1 MAGGEISTASRQGVL
16 FSKQNINKSKRI
28 EVKVNI
34 VEMIVNFSGI
44 H

>member
-1 MAGGEISTASRQGVL
+1 MAGGEIATVSRQGVL
-16 FSKQNINKSKRI
+16 FSKQNINKSKTI
-28 EVKVNI
+28 EVKINI